1 MQTAHGPSGMA
12 RQPGLFDEPAAL
24 PNGLVFLPDFID
36 AEEEA
41 RLLEGIRATPLREAQ
56 YKQFTARRRVASFG
70 AGYDYDENEL
80 TPAPEIAPFLLPL
93 RTRVAH
99 WAGVDETEF
108 GYALIAEYRPGTPL
122 GWHRDVPQFE
132 MVAGISV
139 GGSARMRFRP
149 YPPQP
154 RAPTFTLDLP
164 PRSAY
169 ILRDEVRWKW
179 QHSIVATKELRYS
192 ITFRTRRR

>member
-1 MQTAHGPSGMA
+1 M
-12 RQPGLFDEPAAL
+12 QPGLFDGPAAL
-24 PNGLVFLPDFID
+24 PNGLVFQPDFID
-36 AEEEA
+36 PAEEA
-41 RLLEGIRATPLREAQ
+41 RLLEGIAATTLREAQ

-70 AGYDYDENEL
+70 AGFNYDENEL
-80 TPAPEIAPFLLPL
+80 TPAPDIASFLLPL
-93 RTRVAH
+93 RERAAR
-99 WAGVDETEF
+99 WAGVEPDAF
-108 GYALIAEYRPGTPL
+108 GYALVAEYRPGTPL

-154 RAPTFTLDLP
+154 RATVFDLDLP

-169 ILRDEVRWKW
+169 ILRDDVRWKW
-179 QHSIVATKELRYS
+179 QHSIVATRELRYS
-192 ITFRTRRR
+192 ITFRTRRGA